1 MIDYCSIG
9 KRIKLTR
16 IKQGVLQKDLAEKIG
31 ISKPHMSNIETAHT
45 KIGLETLV
53 AIANALNTSVDEFLS
68 DTVSNSQVIF
78 NDELKTVL
86 ERADMEELKVICK
99 LARVILKRIKAV
111 AIIKQTAS
119 CSSQSALFYLFGF
132 DFKNSRIDDRQ
143 YDQGQQCSSG
153 QPTGNGY
160 GHRIPEGAG
169 KHRYQSQDRCKCS
182 QHNRAE
188 TYDS

>member
-86 ERADMEELKVICK
+86 ERADMEEKNCQIVAAVCQIK
-99 LARVILKRIKAV
+99 LIDIRI
-111 AIIKQTAS
+111 
-119 CSSQSALFYLFGF
+119 FPGE
-132 DFKNSRIDDRQ
+132 
-143 YDQGQQCSSG
+143 
-153 QPTGNGY
+153 
-160 GHRIPEGAG
+160 IPV
-169 KHRYQSQDRCKCS
+169 YF
-182 QHNRAE
+182 
-188 TYDS
+188 

>member
-31 ISKPHMSNIETAHT
+31 ISKPHMSNIETAAHT

-99 LARVILKRIKAV
+99 LARVILKK
-111 AIIKQTAS
+111 
-119 CSSQSALFYLFGF
+119 
-132 DFKNSRIDDRQ
+132 D
-143 YDQGQQCSSG
+143 
-153 QPTGNGY
+153 
-160 GHRIPEGAG
+160 
-169 KHRYQSQDRCKCS
+169 
-182 QHNRAE
+182 
-188 TYDS
+188 